1 MPEETTRLD
10 DVRAIYEGRDRYQ
23 FLDVREPWE
32 WKQGRIEEA
41 VLIPLNGVMAGAE
54 SGVLTKD
61 KPVIVVCKTGNRSE
75 VATLMLRA
83 RGFEAENM
91 EGGMEAWAAA
101 GLPFSSPDGEPG
113 RVA

>member
-1 MPEETTRLD
+1 MD
-10 DVRAIYEGRDRYQ
+10 DVRAIYEDRGTYQ

-32 WKQGRIEEA
+32 WEQGRIDGA
-41 VLIPLNGVMAGAE
+41 VLVPLNGVMGGTE
-54 SGVLTKD
+54 SAVLTKD

-83 RGFEAENM
+83 RGYDAENM

-101 GLPFSSPDGEPG
+101 GLPFSSPDGRPG